1 MICDTRQQEH
11 NEGAAMSE
19 FINGKPPTSFWVFS
33 GAALVWNLIGLVFYY
48 GQVTMSPET
57 AATLTAEQQ
66 EFFASTPT
74 WATSAHAVA
83 VTFGVLGSLLLL
95 FRKSWAAPVFVLSFV
110 GIVVQDVHA
119 FVIGNALEVFGS
131 GNALVVPSIV
141 LVIGAALIWYSLS
154 AKKKGWLV

>member
-1 MICDTRQQEH
+1 
-11 NEGAAMSE
+11 MSD
-19 FINGKPPTSFWVFS
+19 FISDQPPTSFWVFS

-57 AATLTAEQQ
+57 AATLTAQQQ

-74 WATSAHAVA
+74 WATAAHAIA
-83 VTFGVLGSLLLL
+83 VTCGVLGSLLLL
-95 FRKSWAAPVFVLSFV
+95 FRKAWAVPVFVVSFL

-131 GNALVVPSIV
+131 GNALILPSIV
-141 LVIGAALIWYSLS
+141 LVIGAALIWYSLG
-154 AKKKGWLV
+154 ARKKGWLI

>member
-1 MICDTRQQEH
+1 
-11 NEGAAMSE
+11 MSD
-19 FINGKPPTSFWVFS
+19 FISNQPPTSFWVFS

-57 AATLTAEQQ
+57 AATLTAQQQ

-74 WATSAHAVA
+74 WATAAHAIA

-95 FRKSWAAPVFVLSFV
+95 FRKAWAVPVFVVSFL

-131 GNALVVPSIV
+131 GNALILPSIV
-141 LVIGAALIWYSLS
+141 LVIGAAVIWYSLS
-154 AKKKGWLV
+154 ARKKGWLI